1 MTNPEYILEFMRDND
16 TRFYT
21 ISNTF
26 DRETVRKFEDRSL
39 DDAIREMKRFLKNNT
54 GFHRIYLFQTNE
66 ILRGGK
72 PKGNPAIFEVSVQGN
87 EFRED
92 KPEETKT
99 PAGLAGQLTAP
110 SPSPSGAIV
119 GVDQYLNIHQVNSE
133 LRTENEK
140 LKMQLE
146 YMKQNHERELEQL
159 RRDMDGKIK
168 EAQDSNQMFSQGL
181 GLIMQRMGVGE

>member
-16 TRFYT
+16 MRFYT

-92 KPEETKT
+92 KPEENK
-99 PAGLAGQLTAP
+99 PSMGLAGQLTAP